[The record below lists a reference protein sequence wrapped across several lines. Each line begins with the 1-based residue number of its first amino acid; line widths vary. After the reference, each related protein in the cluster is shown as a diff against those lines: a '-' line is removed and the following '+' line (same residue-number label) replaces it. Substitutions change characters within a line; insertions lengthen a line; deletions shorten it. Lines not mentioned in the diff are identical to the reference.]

1 MSYANGRLPKSAL
14 SSIPGGRLAKGGA
27 ARSYLA
33 MRFYIG
39 RKHKVWLTPTGPNS
53 SYRDY
58 ETQVRFWNDYQA
70 GRGPIAARPGSSR
83 HGAGAAV
90 DLPTPPMQMK
100 VRQYGP
106 GFGWLIGALSDAPTE
121 PWHMRWSGNYT
132 MKARI
137 WYWRYRRAMRKKRK

>member
-1 MSYANGRLPKSAL
+1 MSYPNGRLPKSAL

-33 MRFYIG
+33 MRYYIG
-39 RKHKVWLTPTGPNS
+39 RKHKIWLTPTGPNS

-58 ETQVRFWNDYQA
+58 ETQVRYWNEYQRT
-70 GRGPIAARPGSSR
+70 GYPIAARPGTSN
-83 HGAGAAV
+83 HGWGKAV

-100 VRQYGP
+100 VRQYGQS
-106 GFGWLIGALSDAPTE
+106 FGWLIGALSDAPSE
-121 PWHMRWSGNYT
+121 PWHMRWSGRYT
-132 MKARI
+132 PKARV